1 MFHQLCS
8 ISFPSFLKF
17 LARHVVL
24 SKMSL
29 ESVDPCQKLWDIWSC
44 LLLSEMFMQC
54 FIHGKSS
61 LISGHVWSCPKSP
74 DSQASSKYSWYLV
87 TFVSVQK
94 VYGVIWSMEKVLDI
108 WSYLVLSKRSL
119 RPVVHTKMSL
129 IFCAWY
135 LWQIQRH
142 LSWTTHTIGCF
153 AQDQISKMFWP
164 GPKVYWMFWTWPRV
178 CSHE

>member
-1 MFHQLCS
+1 M
-8 ISFPSFLKF
+8 
-17 LARHVVL
+17 
-24 SKMSL
+24 
-29 ESVDPCQKLWDIWSC
+29 WSC
-44 LLLSEMFMQC
+44 LKRPWSQLIHAKSCGIFGRVCFCPKCSCRC

-61 LISGHVWSCPKSP
+61 LISGHVRSCPKSP

-119 RPVVHTKMSL
+119 RPVVHTKMTL

-164 GPKVYWMFWTWPRV
+164 GPKVFWMFWTWPRV
-178 CSHE
+178 CGHEWGSLLLLHWKQKCP